1 MAFADTAVRNVV
13 QGNNPIKVALEAAC
27 EVGDLLAFGTTGW
40 VLADASDDSLPATLI
55 AGERGAAGQTITA
68 FQSAVV
74 EGPTGMTPGKSL
86 YLSDTGGDYSDSTGS
101 VTQVVGIANTATQ
114 LLANPAAI
122 SAEISDIAA
131 GTVVNADVAD
141 AAAIAFSKLA
151 ALDSANILVGSATNV
166 ATKRAV
172 TGDVTIGNTGVTA
185 IGAGVIVNDDISAT
199 AAIALSKLADVTDG
213 YIVVGSSEDVPT
225 AVEVTGDVTI
235 TNDGVTAIGAGK
247 VTAAMQT
254 ETAKLRTVKTSVQD
268 IDTIGAADY
277 DEVILVPSTGIK
289 ITGVRIVYDK
299 EQSGTVAGGGVKVGT
314 AAGGEQIVAATALEN
329 TKAVGYCK
337 VCTLVEDTVAANTP
351 IFVRITGVAAT
362 QAGAVHVEMDYYT
375 TDIDPGA
382 S

>member
-40 VLADASDDSLPATLI
+40 VLADASDDTLPATLI

-74 EGPTGMTPGKSL
+74 EGPTGMTPGASL

-101 VTQVVGIANTATQ
+101 VTQVVGKVNTATQ
-114 LLANPAAI
+114 LFANPAAI

-185 IGAGVIVNDDISAT
+185 IGD
-199 AAIALSKLADVTDG
+199 
-213 YIVVGSSEDVPT
+213 
-225 AVEVTGDVTI
+225 
-235 TNDGVTAIGAGK
+235 GK
-247 VTAAMQT
+247 VTAAKQST
-254 ETAKLRTVKTSVQD
+254 EAKLRTVKTSVQD
-268 IDTIGAADY
+268 IDTIGAANY
-277 DEVILVPSTGIK
+277 DEVILVPSTDIE
-289 ITGVRIVYDK
+289 ITEVRIVYDK
-299 EQSGTVAGGGVKVGT
+299 EQSGTVAGGSVKVGT
-314 AAGGEQIVAATALEN
+314 TAGGEQIVAATALED

-337 VCTLVEDTVAANTP
+337 VCTLVEDTVAVAVSTP
-351 IFVRITGVAAT
+351 IFVRIAGVAAI
-362 QAGAVHVEMDYYT
+362 QAGAVHVEMDYYA
-375 TDIDPGA
+375 TDPA
-382 S
+382 VV